1 MVAVVVVLTL
11 FSLVMFLMVV
21 SELFENP
28 EDTSTP

>member
-11 FSLVMFLMVV
+11 FSFVMFLMVV
-21 SELFENP
+21 SGLFENP